1 MTSNFS
7 TNELFHLAIDAA
19 NNQRNDKALSY
30 LKELVERS
38 PEHHQGKF
46 LLASTYASLG
56 MFNEAIVG
64 FKDCLRTEPEFSL
77 ARFQLALSLLATG
90 QTEDGAVELKELT
103 SATPEYLIN
112 FAKGILFSLDNKK
125 DEAIEQLKLGIS
137 INNEN
142 PSLNGDME
150 GVIEALET
158 MPNIAN
164 NSNENP
170 KPAAE
175 LESNIDDLS
184 THSFLLG
191 AYKQ

>member
-1 MTSNFS
+1 
-7 TNELFHLAIDAA
+7 
-19 NNQRNDKALSY
+19 
-30 LKELVERS
+30 
-38 PEHHQGKF
+38 
-46 LLASTYASLG
+46 
-56 MFNEAIVG
+56 

-142 PSLNGDME
+142 P
-150 GVIEALET
+150 
-158 MPNIAN
+158 
-164 NSNENP
+164 
-170 KPAAE
+170 
-175 LESNIDDLS
+175 
-184 THSFLLG
+184 
-191 AYKQ
+191 